1 LTIRSV
7 VIPAFQHFW
16 TRRNL
21 LVWLLVSGAA
31 TLMAPFDSDGNFP
44 LPLLALYWAG
54 VVGMALLFSAVVSE
68 GVARVAPDRL
78 SWRFGLLR
86 VLGMSLVFTP
96 VLVLWTVL
104 LAPMPQM
111 LPSVWRMAVFV
122 AMTGVTIHALRRI
135 LGGDVDRFIADDA
148 GSVAL
153 ASQATDQTPK
163 QPQPRLMRRLPD
175 DAVGPILRLSASDH
189 MVEVHLP
196 DASHSLRMRFVDAI
210 AEMDGVPG
218 DCAHRSHW
226 VTFAAVTGV
235 KRDKGRILL
244 LISNGDE
251 VPVSRTYRPRIEAAG
266 LLDP

>member
-1 LTIRSV
+1 M
-7 VIPAFQHFW
+7 QHFW

-44 LPLLALYWAG
+44 QPLLALYWAG

-68 GVARVAPDRL
+68 CVARIEPDRL

-86 VLGMSLVFTP
+86 VLGMCLVFTP
-96 VLVLWTVL
+96 VLMLWTVL

-148 GSVAL
+148 GGVAL
-153 ASQATDQTPK
+153 ASAPEQVTDQTPEK
-163 QPQPRLMRRLPD
+163 PPEQPQPRLMRRLPD
-175 DAVGPILRLSASDH
+175 GAVGPILRLSASDH

-196 DASHSLRMRFVDAI
+196 DASHNLRMRFVDAI

-244 LISNGDE
+244 MISNGDE